1 MLPSPTQ
8 PLWSVFFV
16 VFLIFLSPSAS
27 NNVTLSGDADLTD
40 TSVIALTQ
48 KPACLSPQ
56 PTIGRVF
63 YISPF
68 KFLDSSTNTTASFSS
83 KFSFRISPIPSCPYG
98 DGFTFLIASKSDS
111 VNLLNGYMGLPGQDS
126 FVAVE
131 FDTSFN
137 PSLGDIND
145 NHIGVDVNTASSLA
159 SVDAF
164 SKGIDLRSG
173 REMNAWVEYR
183 DPEKVIRVWVGYSP
197 EAKPQN
203 PVLVVKIDLSLQ
215 LREFMHVGFSASNS
229 RGSATHFIRQW
240 TFKTYGLLSSAAPVN
255 AAGELDCLMCS
266 PTDLSAENGN
276 FDFHHGIGE
285 LVLVLGGVTL
295 FIISVFAAV
304 VIVILCM
311 IRRKKLKT
319 RGFHE
324 GRVCR
329 GNNNRV
335 PKRLSLSEI
344 KSATKG
350 FSQRRIVGEGG
361 AATVYEGSL
370 PSLGEVAVKRF
381 TKVDQISP
389 FRNQFATEFAAM
401 LGCLRHKH
409 LIQLQGWC
417 CEGNELVLV
426 YEYMANGSLDKIL
439 HRNNNALTIFLTWE
453 RRRNIV
459 LGVASALIYLHEECE
474 RQIIHRD
481 VKACNI
487 MLDDDFNAKLGDFGL
502 AEVYEHSSVIT
513 REATIP
519 AGTMG
524 YLAPEYVYSGIP
536 TVKTDVYSFGVVV
549 LEVASGK
556 RPVDDDG
563 ALLVDWVWELWGK
576 ERLIEAADYKLKG
589 KFSRLEMERMLAV
602 GLACVHPNHEKRPT
616 VKEAARMIRGEATLP
631 ALPARKPRMSIQ
643 CVLPEGSEG
652 LLNFDADEN
661 RGVDDTPWLT
671 PKTHF

>member
-16 VFLIFLSPSAS
+16 VFLIFLSPSTS
-27 NNVTLSGDADLTD
+27 NNVTLFSDAYLTD

-48 KPACLSPQ
+48 KPACLSPH
-56 PTIGRVF
+56 PTIGLVF

-68 KFLDSSTNTTASFSS
+68 KFLDSSTNTTASFFS
-83 KFSFRISPIPSCPYG
+83 KFSFIISPIASCPYG
-98 DGFTFLIASKSDS
+98 DRFTFLIASKSDS
-111 VNLLNGYMGLPGQDS
+111 VNLLNRYMGLPGQDS
-126 FVAVE
+126 FVAVK

-137 PSLGDIND
+137 PSLEDIND

-183 DPEKVIRVWVGYSP
+183 DPEK
-197 EAKPQN
+197 N
-203 PVLVVKIDLSLQ
+203 LVLVVKIDLSLQ

-229 RGSATHFIRQW
+229 KGSATHFIRQW
-240 TFKTYGLLSSAAPVN
+240 TFKTYRLLSSAAPVN

-266 PTDLSAENGN
+266 PTDST
-276 FDFHHGIGE
+276 I
-285 LVLVLGGVTL
+285 
-295 FIISVFAAV
+295 

-335 PKRLSLSEI
+335 PKRLSLSKI

-370 PSLGEVAVKRF
+370 PSLGEVAIKRF
-381 TKVDQISP
+381 TK
-389 FRNQFATEFAAM
+389 
-401 LGCLRHKH
+401 
-409 LIQLQGWC
+409 
-417 CEGNELVLV
+417 LVLV

-459 LGVASALIYLHEECE
+459 LGVALALIYLHEECE
-474 RQIIHRD
+474 RQIIHKD

-487 MLDDDFNAKLGDFGL
+487 MLDDDFNAKLGEFGL
-502 AEVYEHSSVIT
+502 AEVYEHNS
-513 REATIP
+513 
-519 AGTMG
+519 
-524 YLAPEYVYSGIP
+524 LAPEYVYSGIP
-536 TVKTDVYSFGVVV
+536 TIKTDVYSFGVVV

-616 VKEAARMIRGEATLP
+616 VKEAARIIRGEATLP
-631 ALPARKPRMSIQ
+631 ALPVRKPRMSIQ

>member
-1 MLPSPTQ
+1 
-8 PLWSVFFV
+8 SVFFV

-27 NNVTLSGDADLTD
+27 NNVTLFGDAYLTD

-48 KPACLSPQ
+48 KPAYLSLQ

-98 DGFTFLIASKSDS
+98 DRFTFLIVLKSDS

-126 FVAVE
+126 FVAIE

-183 DPEKVIRVWVGYSP
+183 DPEKVI
-197 EAKPQN
+197 
-203 PVLVVKIDLSLQ
+203 Q
-215 LREFMHVGFSASNS
+215 LREFMHVGFSTSNS

-266 PTDLSAENGN
+266 PTDSSAENGN
-276 FDFHHGIGE
+276 FNFHHGIGE

-295 FIISVFAAV
+295 FIISIFAAI

-335 PKRLSLSEI
+335 PKSLSLSEI

-350 FSQRRIVGEGG
+350 FSQRRIVGEGRV
-361 AATVYEGSL
+361 ATVYEGSL

-381 TKVDQISP
+381 TK
-389 FRNQFATEFAAM
+389 FATEVAAM

-481 VKACNI
+481 VKACNT

-502 AEVYEHSSVIT
+502 AEVYEHSSVMT
-513 REATIP
+513 REATIL

-536 TVKTDVYSFGVVV
+536 TVKTDVYSSGVVV
-549 LEVASGK
+549 LEVATGK

-589 KFSRLEMERMLAV
+589 KFSRLEMERMLVV